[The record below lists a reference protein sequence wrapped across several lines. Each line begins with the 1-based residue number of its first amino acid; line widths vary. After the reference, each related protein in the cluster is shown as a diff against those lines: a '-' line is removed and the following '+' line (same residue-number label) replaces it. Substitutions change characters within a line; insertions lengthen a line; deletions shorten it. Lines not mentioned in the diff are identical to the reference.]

1 MPKVNSLTFLFF
13 QQFFSTNR
21 RRYNF
26 IWVYSDEKS
35 SLVAI
40 YNSLEIDG
48 HEKELETTKST
59 AKMSDGDSGVS
70 VATGD
75 SKPNDCHQG
84 TPFIHHQDKDE
95 EMSPGEYI

>member
-1 MPKVNSLTFLFF
+1 
-13 QQFFSTNR
+13 
-21 RRYNF
+21 
-26 IWVYSDEKS
+26 
-35 SLVAI
+35 
-40 YNSLEIDG
+40 
-48 HEKELETTKST
+48 
-59 AKMSDGDSGVS
+59 MSDGDSGVS